1 MERNNAG
8 AISAQSFAY
17 EIRKDSAVIWRCFS
31 RDTQAEIPEKI
42 NGFPVTELLPY
53 AFSAHMDE
61 QELGRMIESGKV
73 LLYVPEAAA
82 GTPWLDIP
90 ALCGNNLEEIH
101 LPWTMRRIGRYC
113 FYDCGNLEKL
123 EFHGALTDWG
133 SGVFTRC
140 HRIRALC
147 VHTDMQGKSYLKDVL
162 DELPEILEVKYI
174 SPGGNVRVQDIAEQ
188 AEGKTGTQ
196 ELDGYTEA
204 RLIFP
209 EFYEEG
215 VENTPARILE
225 THVHGS
231 GISYR
236 NCFQGR
242 CFDFTQYD
250 ALFPHA
256 RALESSD
263 VVTRMVIGRLRYPV
277 GLAEKAKEMYEA
289 YVAEHEEDLGRWFLQ
304 QKDLDGLRWLLN
316 YVKEADRL
324 TNQLIT
330 VASQLCDT
338 EAVSYLMNRRLSH
351 GRAGRRRMEL

>member
-1 MERNNAG
+1 MTGVQTCA
-8 AISAQSFAY
+8 
-17 EIRKDSAVIWRCFS
+17 
-31 RDTQAEIPEKI
+31 
-42 NGFPVTELLPY
+42 LPIY
-53 AFSAHMDE
+53 
-61 QELGRMIESGKV
+61 
-73 LLYVPEAAA
+73 
-82 GTPWLDIP
+82 
-90 ALCGNNLEEIH
+90 
-101 LPWTMRRIGRYC
+101 
-113 FYDCGNLEKL
+113 
-123 EFHGALTDWG
+123 
-133 SGVFTRC
+133 
-140 HRIRALC
+140 
-147 VHTDMQGKSYLKDVL
+147 
-162 DELPEILEVKYI
+162 
-174 SPGGNVRVQDIAEQ
+174 
-188 AEGKTGTQ
+188 
-196 ELDGYTEA
+196 GYTEA

-330 VASQLCDT
+330 VASQLCDS
-338 EAVSYLMNRRLSH
+338 EAVSYLKNRRLSH